1 MNLLAQ
7 GRTPARNAGSIEH
20 IVPEFVPWHGSN
32 QPVADLAIELLGNP
46 QKLQA
51 QQQKL
56 IALVESLD
64 KPGGVG
70 DGRRGRSFA

>member
-1 MNLLAQ
+1 M
-7 GRTPARNAGSIEH
+7 
-20 IVPEFVPWHGSN
+20 
-32 QPVADLAIELLGNP
+32 ADLAIELLGNP

-64 KPGGVG
+64 KPGASAAVAALALRMM
-70 DGRRGRSFA
+70 DGQPLSAAKT